1 MSADPT
7 EIHANLVKLGE
18 AWADKERAAQLYE
31 ETRKSLRSQIAL
43 KFLADTG
50 AANKAE
56 MMAEATEEYIT
67 HLKSMVEARR
77 QANIAEVNYN
87 AARVWTDLVRTQE
100 ATRRAEMGMR

>member
-1 MSADPT
+1 MSDPT
-7 EIHANLVKLGE
+7 EISTRLTKLGHE
-18 AWADKERAAQLYE
+18 YADKEAAASLLE

-56 MMAEATEEYIT
+56 MMAEATEEYVA

-77 QANIAEVNYN
+77 QANIADVNYS
-87 AARVWTDLVRTQE
+87 AARVWVDLVRTKE
-100 ATRRAEMGMR
+100 ATKRAEMGMR